1 MTIET
6 LKTLKKQKSKEE
18 YQLLAKEVLED
29 LSLLKAKE
37 IYGDVLDAQ
46 IVDRLRQ
53 ETEELSRC
61 CDLGMIADVVEAMNA
76 EKEKGHLY
84 LSRLS
89 QSNSLLFYLLGIGSV
104 NPLPR
109 HAYCPKCHALYWENR
124 EAPLCECCEEPLKE
138 DGYDLPFEVLLEEI
152 KRNGLTFDF
161 SSAKSHEHATLP
173 IRYFE
178 DDLIQLATE
187 LGFTQKEIEKND
199 VSWEDTEAVMK
210 CLFSPDTESELSFY
224 AKKYK
229 KIPICN
235 HRPYIGIPDLGTALM
250 EKTFND
256 DFECYESFD
265 DFVKV
270 VAMIH
275 GKEVVEANEY
285 YVCDCFINSFI
296 GDAIATRD
304 ELYHFLMNSQLNKE
318 DALLVYRE
326 TCSHGETSLSKLS
339 ESKLKEAGVD
349 EQYIDFMNHVTDLFY
364 KGPSVAHTRLAIK
377 VAKIYLEEPLRYYKA
392 YFTLHK
398 ENLLKMDIDYD
409 FIKGL
414 SESNPPDREEVYL
427 AAVDLMERGYDPRQL
442 MKEVLNNES

>member
-1 MTIET
+1 MKIET
-6 LKTLKKQKSKEE
+6 LKTLKKQTPKDE

-37 IYGDVLDAQ
+37 IYGDVLDVQ

-61 CDLGMIADVVEAMNA
+61 CDLGMIVDVVEAMNA

-109 HAYCPKCHALYWENR
+109 HTYCPKCHALYWENGK
-124 EAPLCECCEEPLKE
+124 APLCECCEEPLKE
-138 DGYDLPFEVLLEEI
+138 DGYDLPFEVLLDEI

-161 SSAKSHEHATLP
+161 SSAKFHEHATLP

-178 DDLIQLATE
+178 DHLIQLATE
-187 LGFTQKEIEKND
+187 LGFTQEEVEKND
-199 VSWEDTEAVMK
+199 VSWEDTETVMK
-210 CLFSPDTESELSFY
+210 CLFSPDRESELSFY

-229 KIPICN
+229 KMPICN

-250 EKTFND
+250 EETIND

-275 GKEVVEANEY
+275 GTGVVEANGE
-285 YVCDCFINSFI
+285 YVCDFIITNLI
-296 GDAIATRD
+296 EDAIATRD
-304 ELYHFLMNSQLNKE
+304 ELYHYLMNSQLSKE

-326 TCSHGETSLSKLS
+326 TSSYDETSLSKLS

-349 EQYIDFMNHVTDLFY
+349 EKYIDFMNRVTYLFY
-364 KGPSVAHTRLAIK
+364 KGHSVAHTRLAVK

-414 SESNPPDREEVYL
+414 SESKLTDREEVYL
-427 AAVDLMERGYDPRQL
+427 AAVDLMERGYDPKQL
-442 MKEVLNNES
+442 IEEVLSNES

>member
-1 MTIET
+1 MKIET
-6 LKTLKKQKSKEE
+6 LKTFKKQMPKEE
-18 YQLLAKEVLED
+18 YQLLAKEVLKD

-37 IYGDVLDAQ
+37 IYGDVLDVQ
-46 IVDRLRQ
+46 TVDRLKC

-61 CDLGMIADVVEAMNA
+61 CDLDVIVDVVEAMNA
-76 EKEKGHLY
+76 EKKKGHLY

-89 QSNSLLFYLLGIGSV
+89 QSNSLLFYLLGLGSV

-109 HAYCPKCHALYWENR
+109 HTYCSKCHALYWGNR

-138 DGYDLPFEVLLEEI
+138 DGYDLPFEPLLDEI
-152 KRNGLTFDF
+152 KREGLTFDF
-161 SSAKSHEHATLP
+161 SSAKFHKDPTLP

-178 DDLIQLATE
+178 DHLIQLATE
-187 LGFTQKEIEKND
+187 LGFTQEEIEKND
-199 VSWEDTEAVMK
+199 ASWEDTEAVMEG
-210 CLFSPDTESELSFY
+210 LTRSFY

-229 KIPICN
+229 KMPICN

-250 EKTFND
+250 EKTLND

-275 GKEVVEANEY
+275 GTGVVEANEY
-285 YVCDCFINSFI
+285 DVCDCFIASFI

-304 ELYHFLMNSQLNKE
+304 ELYHFLMNSPLSKE

-326 TCSHGETSLSKLS
+326 VVSHGEGSLSKLS

-349 EQYIDFMNHVTDLFY
+349 EQYIDFMNRVAYLFY
-364 KGPSVAHTRLAIK
+364 KGHSVAHTRLAVK

-392 YFTLHK
+392 YFTLNK
-398 ENLLKMDIDYD
+398 EKLLKMDANYD
-409 FIKGL
+409 FVKGL
-414 SESNPPDREEVYL
+414 YESKLTDMEEVYL
-427 AAVDLMERGYDPRQL
+427 AAVDLMERGYDPKQL
-442 MKEVLNNES
+442 IEEVLNN

>member
-1 MTIET
+1 MKIET
-6 LKTLKKQKSKEE
+6 LKTFKKQMPKEE

-46 IVDRLRQ
+46 IVDRLKH
-53 ETEELSRC
+53 ETEKLSRC
-61 CDLGMIADVVEAMNA
+61 CDLDRIMDVVEAMNA
-76 EKEKGHLY
+76 EKEKGNLY

-89 QSNSLLFYLLGIGSV
+89 QSNSLLFYLLGLGSV

-109 HAYCPKCHALYWENR
+109 HTYCPKCHAFYWGNR
-124 EAPLCECCEEPLKE
+124 KADVCECCGEPLKE
-138 DGYDLPFEVLLEEI
+138 DGYDLPFEPLLDEI
-152 KRNGLTFDF
+152 KRNGLTFEF
-161 SSAKSHEHATLP
+161 SSAKFHEDATLL

-178 DDLIQLATE
+178 DNLIQLATE
-187 LGFTQKEIEKND
+187 LGFTQEEIEKND

-210 CLFSPDTESELSFY
+210 CLALPDTESELRFY

-229 KIPICN
+229 KMPICN

-265 DFVKV
+265 DFVKAV
-270 VAMIH
+270 VMIH
-275 GKEVVEANEY
+275 GTGVVEANEY
-285 YVCDCFINSFI
+285 DVCDCFIASFI

-304 ELYHFLMNSQLNKE
+304 ELYHFLMNSPLSKE

-326 TCSHGETSLSKLS
+326 VVSHGEGSLSKLS

-349 EQYIDFMNHVTDLFY
+349 EQYIDFMNRVAYLFY
-364 KGPSVAHTRLAIK
+364 KGHSVAHTRLAVK

-392 YFTLHK
+392 YFTLNK
-398 ENLLKMDIDYD
+398 EKLLKMDANYD
-409 FIKGL
+409 FVKGL
-414 SESNPPDREEVYL
+414 SESKSTDMEEVYL
-427 AAVDLMERGYDPRQL
+427 AAVDLMERGHDPRQL
-442 MKEVLNNES
+442 IGEVLNNES

>member
-1 MTIET
+1 MKIET

-37 IYGDVLDAQ
+37 IYGDVLDVQ
-46 IVDRLRQ
+46 IADRLRQ
-53 ETEELSRC
+53 ETEELLRC
-61 CDLGMIADVVEAMNA
+61 CDLGMIADVVEAMNT
-76 EKEKGHLY
+76 EKEKGRLY

-89 QSNSLLFYLLGIGSV
+89 QNNSLLFYLLGIGNV

-109 HAYCPKCHALYWENR
+109 HTYCPKRHAFYWGNR
-124 EAPLCECCEEPLKE
+124 EAPLCECCGESLKE

-161 SSAKSHEHATLP
+161 SSAKFHEHATLP

-178 DDLIQLATE
+178 DHLIQLATE
-187 LGFTQKEIEKND
+187 LGFTQEEIEKND
-199 VSWEDTEAVMK
+199 VGWEDTETVMK
-210 CLFSPDTESELSFY
+210 CLTSPDTESELSFY
-224 AKKYK
+224 AKNYK
-229 KIPICN
+229 KMPICN

-270 VAMIH
+270 VAMMH

-285 YVCDCFINSFI
+285 YVCDCFINSYI

-304 ELYHFLMNSQLNKE
+304 ELYHFLMNSQLSKE

-349 EQYIDFMNHVTDLFY
+349 EKYIDFMNRVTYLFY
-364 KGPSVAHTRLAIK
+364 KGHSVAHTRLAVK

-398 ENLLKMDIDYD
+398 ENLYKMDIDYD

-414 SESNPPDREEVYL
+414 FESKLTDREEAYL
-427 AAVDLMERGYDPRQL
+427 AAVDLMERGYDPKQL
-442 MKEVLNNES
+442 IEEVLSNES